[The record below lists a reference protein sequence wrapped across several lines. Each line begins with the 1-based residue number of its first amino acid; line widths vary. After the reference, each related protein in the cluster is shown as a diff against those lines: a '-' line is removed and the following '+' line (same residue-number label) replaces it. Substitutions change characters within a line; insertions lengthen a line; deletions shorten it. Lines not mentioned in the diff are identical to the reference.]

1 MLSEKASS
9 RAHFRRYLHQQ
20 QELRLSIIEKKRN
33 EDKSAKEK
41 KREGREGKKTNTQT
55 RKKSQLFKE
64 PIHVNQLIDYFL
76 MI

>member
-41 KREGREGKKTNTQT
+41 KREGREGKKTNKQE
-55 RKKSQLFKE
+55 KSHNFLKNLFM
-64 PIHVNQLIDYFL
+64 LINL
-76 MI
+76 

>member
-20 QELRLSIIEKKRN
+20 QEQRLSIIEKKRN

-41 KREGREGKKTNTQT
+41 KREGREG
-55 RKKSQLFKE
+55 
-64 PIHVNQLIDYFL
+64 
-76 MI
+76 

>member
-20 QELRLSIIEKKRN
+20 QEQRLSIIEKKRN

-41 KREGREGKKTNTQT
+41 KREGREGETKNQTNKKKVTT
-55 RKKSQLFKE
+55 F
-64 PIHVNQLIDYFL
+64 
-76 MI
+76 

>member
-20 QELRLSIIEKKRN
+20 QEQRLSIIEKKRN

-41 KREGREGKKTNTQT
+41 KREGREGEKKTKQT

>member
-20 QELRLSIIEKKRN
+20 QELRLSIIGKKRN

-41 KREGREGKKTNTQT
+41 KREGREGEKKNQTN
-55 RKKSQLFKE
+55 KKKVTTF
-64 PIHVNQLIDYFL
+64 
-76 MI
+76 

>member
-41 KREGREGKKTNTQT
+41 KREGREGKKTNKQT

-64 PIHVNQLIDYFL
+64 PIHVNQLIDYF
-76 MI
+76 